1 MKTEDVKNF
10 IYTPLLGLIEA
21 SDTPD
26 DAIERINK
34 AEIQKERTD
43 KKMLRKL
50 KRHNP
55 NCDVRQFGS
64 SWLITPI
71 E

>member
-1 MKTEDVKNF
+1 MKTGDVKNF

-34 AEIQKERTD
+34 AEAQKERTD
-43 KKMLRKL
+43 KKMLRQL
-50 KRHNP
+50 KRQNP
-55 NCDVRQFGS
+55 NCDIRQFGS
-64 SWLITPI
+64 SWLITPK

>member
-1 MKTEDVKNF
+1 MKTGDVKKF
-10 IYTPLLGLIEA
+10 IYTPLLGIIEA

-34 AEIQKERTD
+34 AEAQKEITD
-43 KKMLRKL
+43 KKMLRQL
-50 KRHNP
+50 KRENP
-55 NCDVRQFGS
+55 HCDISQIGS
-64 SWLITPI
+64 SWLITPK